1 MGCYCSCGPTWHL
14 SCKIKTTY
22 ETKINLPRK
31 IDLVESW
38 SQLFFR
44 LLVGFH
50 PVWRNKR
57 ITILGVDWSFERA
70 VVYKTDEGFV
80 EAELQTL
87 LQTYIHM
94 NTEFRT
100 YRHPLVK
107 SFYLAGSK

>member
-1 MGCYCSCGPTWHL
+1 MIGIY
-14 SCKIKTTY
+14 
-22 ETKINLPRK
+22 
-31 IDLVESW
+31 
-38 SQLFFR
+38 FFR

-80 EAELQTL
+80 EAGLQTL

-107 SFYLAGSK
+107 SFYLAGSKYTNLSKWLPKNEKRMKISAKLESSAKIWV